1 MYVFFEHHRDPS
13 GQITLTELRLASY
26 PDWLRI
32 QFKNATENTAFEAS
46 KVLLKRAPVA
56 ARSYDTD
63 LKVWSYLGSEWGQ
76 RTLDQ
81 LKAVISNITPV
92 KFVEVEDLR
101 MYAAVNR
108 YEPNRKQ
115 EIKVED
121 FFYQQAPTVTVV
133 SKESITVQLTKLLEI
148 SEAELHAAD
157 KDTLKKLYRRAC
169 LKLHPDRNNGNGAA
183 MSELNMLW
191 GIYNA

>member
-1 MYVFFEHHRDPS
+1 MYVFYEHHRDPS
-13 GQITLTELRLASY
+13 GQIMLTELRLSSY
-26 PDWLRI
+26 PDWMRI

-46 KVLLKRAPVA
+46 KVLLKQAPVA
-56 ARSYDTD
+56 VRSYDAD

-81 LKAVISNITPV
+81 LKAVISNITRV

-101 MYAAVNR
+101 LYARVDR
-108 YEPNRKQ
+108 YDPSRKK
-115 EIKVED
+115 EIKPED
-121 FFYQQAPTVTVV
+121 FFYQHTAQPTVIP
-133 SKESITVQLTKLLEI
+133 KESVLKQLTQLLQVPET
-148 SEAELHAAD
+148 ELVSAD
-157 KDTLKKLYRRAC
+157 KDALKKIYRRAC
-169 LKLHPDRNNGNGAA
+169 LRLHPDCNNGDGAQ